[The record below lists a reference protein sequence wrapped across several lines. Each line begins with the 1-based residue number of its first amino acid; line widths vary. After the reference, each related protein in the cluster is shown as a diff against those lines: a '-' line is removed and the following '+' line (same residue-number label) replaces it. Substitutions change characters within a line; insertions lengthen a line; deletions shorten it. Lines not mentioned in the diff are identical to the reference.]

1 MLKLKNPIY
10 IIFSLMGHRL
20 IQFHISACSQCG
32 KGKSETNLHRFAC
45 WDNTKVSTDPVK
57 QDCFLGIHDWSNA
70 NTIINLKQISF
81 TDNKTKGLR
90 QQTIWQ
96 TLWRGHCLNISE
108 TSTCAVMV
116 KNTAVSTRFP
126 QQLKS
131 MIFGSIYILGIFCN
145 LRVCIHVTKAKLHS
159 SAFPLFASQVK

>member
-32 KGKSETNLHRFAC
+32 KGKSETNLHRFTC

-96 TLWRGHCLNISE
+96 TLWRGHCLIL
-108 TSTCAVMV
+108 V
-116 KNTAVSTRFP
+116 KPPLVLWWLRILLS
-126 QQLKS
+126 QQDSPNNLKVW
-131 MIFGSIYILGIFCN
+131 FLVPFTFW
-145 LRVCIHVTKAKLHS
+145 VFFVTWGCV
-159 SAFPLFASQVK
+159 FM